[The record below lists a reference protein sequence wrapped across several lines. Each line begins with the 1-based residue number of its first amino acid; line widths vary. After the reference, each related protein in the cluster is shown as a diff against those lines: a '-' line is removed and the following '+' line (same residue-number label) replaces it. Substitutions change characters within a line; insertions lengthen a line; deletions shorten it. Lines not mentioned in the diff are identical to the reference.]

1 MNIPIYQNS
10 TVENKIRETTEI
22 AKDIRSFLESATQTT
37 NEITNEQECIVAGEN
52 EQCVYKSKMLK
63 TRSDLN
69 WEEHKYFIGV
79 GLIMLFVAVV
89 VGLLTMK
96 LLR

>member
-10 TVENKIRETTEI
+10 TEENKIRETTEI
-22 AKDIRSFLESATQTT
+22 AKDIRSFLESATQTM

-52 EQCVYKSKMLK
+52 EQCVYKFKMLK

-89 VGLLTMK
+89 VGLLTIK
-96 LLR
+96 LLK